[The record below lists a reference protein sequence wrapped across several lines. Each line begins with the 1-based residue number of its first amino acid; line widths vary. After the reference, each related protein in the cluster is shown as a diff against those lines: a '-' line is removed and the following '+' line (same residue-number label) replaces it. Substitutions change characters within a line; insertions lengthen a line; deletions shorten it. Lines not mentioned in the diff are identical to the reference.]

1 MKHYSLLEEKLGV
14 CFKDKSLLV
23 EALTHSSYGNEHN
36 CPFNERLEFLGDAV
50 LELCMSKFLISK
62 YKMNEGDMTKRRAQ
76 AVREEALDIYASHLE
91 LPEFLYLGKGEE
103 LTGGRQR
110 KAVIADAFEAVLG
123 AVFKEFGF
131 DKAYEVFSKIVI
143 PYVDEIVTI
152 KDFKTI
158 LQEEVQA
165 DKRSLSYRIIDETGP
180 AHDKVFTAEVLMD
193 DAVIMGR
200 GIGKTKKDAE
210 QEAAKEALRKKAY
223 IIK

>member
-1 MKHYSLLEEKLGV
+1 MKHYSELEKKLGV
-14 CFKDKSLLV
+14 DFKDKSVLI

-50 LELCMSKFLISK
+50 LELSMSKYLISK
-62 YKMNEGDMTKRRAQ
+62 YQMAEGDMTKRRAQ
-76 AVREEALDIYASHLE
+76 AVREEALDIYAAHLD
-91 LPEFLYLGKGEE
+91 LPIYLYLGRGEE
-103 LTGGRQR
+103 LTGGRTR

-143 PYVDEIVTI
+143 PYIDEVVSI

-165 DKRSLSYRIIDETGP
+165 DKRSLSYRIIKEEGP

-193 DAVIMGR
+193 GNLIMGC
-200 GIGKTKKDAE
+200 GVGKTKKDAE
-210 QEAAKEALRKKAY
+210 QEAARQALLKKAY
-223 IIK
+223 TK

>member
-1 MKHYSLLEEKLGV
+1 MKHYSELEKKLGV
-14 CFKDKSLLV
+14 DFKDKSVLI

-50 LELCMSKFLISK
+50 LELSMSKYLISK
-62 YKMNEGDMTKRRAQ
+62 YQMAEGDMTKRRAQ
-76 AVREEALDIYASHLE
+76 AVREEALDIYAAHLD
-91 LPEFLYLGKGEE
+91 LSSYLYLGRGEE
-103 LTGGRQR
+103 LTGGRTR

-143 PYVDEIVTI
+143 PYIDEVVSI

-165 DKRSLSYRIIDETGP
+165 DKRSLSYRIIKEEGP

-193 DAVIMGR
+193 GNLIMGC
-200 GIGKTKKDAE
+200 GVGKTKKDAE
-210 QEAAKEALRKKAY
+210 QEAARQALLKKAY
-223 IIK
+223 TK

>member
-1 MKHYSLLEEKLGV
+1 MKHYSELEKKLGV
-14 CFKDKSLLV
+14 DFKDKSVLV

-50 LELCMSKFLISK
+50 LELSMSKYLISK
-62 YKMNEGDMTKRRAQ
+62 YQMAEGDMTKRRAQ
-76 AVREEALDIYASHLE
+76 AVREEALDIYAAHLG
-91 LPEFLYLGKGEE
+91 LPSYLYLGRGEE
-103 LTGGRQR
+103 LTGGRTR

-143 PYVDEIVTI
+143 PYIDEVVSI

-165 DKRSLSYRIIDETGP
+165 DKRSLSYRIIKEEGP

-193 DAVIMGR
+193 GNLIMGC
-200 GIGKTKKDAE
+200 GVGKTKKDAE
-210 QEAAKEALRKKAY
+210 QEAARQALLKKAY
-223 IIK
+223 TK

>member
-1 MKHYSLLEEKLGV
+1 MKHYSELEKKLGV
-14 CFKDKSLLV
+14 DFKDKSVLI

-50 LELCMSKFLISK
+50 LELSMSKYLISK
-62 YKMNEGDMTKRRAQ
+62 YQMAEGDMTKRRAQ
-76 AVREEALDIYASHLE
+76 AVREEALDIYAAHLD
-91 LPEFLYLGKGEE
+91 LPSYLYLGRGEE
-103 LTGGRQR
+103 LTGGRTR

-143 PYVDEIVTI
+143 PYIDEVVSI

-165 DKRSLSYRIIDETGP
+165 DKRSLSLSLIHI
-180 AHDKVFTAEVLMD
+180 
-193 DAVIMGR
+193 
-200 GIGKTKKDAE
+200 
-210 QEAAKEALRKKAY
+210 
-223 IIK
+223 